1 LCIRNFFYCNKL
13 KKLSKNLDIYPKK
26 VKLLINDL
34 IMMIEF
40 KRSKKNRTKNALFN
54 PYKNGISSYDMT
66 YLSSKRNLKNKTVYQ
81 ENDSKKDYLAA

>member
-1 LCIRNFFYCNKL
+1 MCIEDLFSFNKL
-13 KKLSKNLDIYPKK
+13 KILKKKLDIYLKK

-40 KRSKKNRTKNALFN
+40 KSSKKNRSKNALFN
-54 PYKNGISSYDMT
+54 PYKNGISSYDMA
-66 YLSSKRNLKNKTVYQ
+66 YLSSKRNLKNKTIYQ